1 MARVS
6 STFPRSRKSQ
16 LGYDTN
22 EVEEFLED
30 ARRAYTAAPGT
41 GTLISADAI
50 RDTAFTM
57 RKGGYSPVHVDA
69 ALERLEDAFATRER
83 ERVIA
88 EAGDQVWYAQARG
101 NAQAILDRIVR
112 PRGKR
117 FRRISILSLGYSVQD
132 VDALTD
138 RVAQYFQNGKPLSID
153 EVRTVAFRAQR
164 GGYLEGQVDILL
176 DAVTRV
182 MLAVR

>member
-1 MARVS
+1 MSGVS
-6 STFPRSRKSQ
+6 STFPHTRRSRQ
-16 LGYDTN
+16 GYDVD

-30 ARRAYTAAPGT
+30 ARRAYTSDAPGV
-41 GTLISADAI
+41 GTVTADSI
-50 RDTAFTM
+50 RDTGFTM

-69 ALERLEDAFATRER
+69 ALERLEDAFAARER
-83 ERVIA
+83 ERVVA
-88 EAGDQVWYAQARG
+88 QAGDQVWFNQARG
-101 NAQAILDRIVR
+101 GAQAILDRIVR

-117 FRRISILSLGYSVQD
+117 FHRVSILTSGYSVRE

-138 RVAQYFQNGKPLSID
+138 RVAQYFQSGKALSID
-153 EVRTVAFRAQR
+153 EVRASAFHAQR
-164 GGYLEGQVDILL
+164 GGYQETQVDVLL